1 MFSFWTIKDLH
12 NNSPFDD
19 TWHFYVLKNHI
30 HTWFSQVCYRLHTI
44 DIPSLSFTVNL
55 ISRWVMHLFL
65 HKKICKWSQSLNII
79 IELIT
84 VILVVCL
91 IQYTLALNG
100 TASGYKA
107 KHWLWNGGLYYLSSN
122 FYHFHNIIPLMF
134 FINHINLFF
143 KV

>member
-19 TWHFYVLKNHI
+19 TWHFLCLKKPHPHMI
-30 HTWFSQVCYRLHTI
+30 FSGL
-44 DIPSLSFTVNL
+44 LFSFTVNL
-55 ISRWVMHLFL
+55 IYRCVMHLFL

-122 FYHFHNIIPLMF
+122 FYHFHYIMPLMF